1 MNFTHMVSHDA
12 PLEAL
17 VVRERG
23 GDKFPVWDVMKSTV
37 LSAHSQDTTNATVL
51 IAAAAKWQM
60 RGVGT

>member
-1 MNFTHMVSHDA
+1 MGKEGHSHA

-17 VVRERG
+17 VVRERRG
-23 GDKFPVWDVMKSTV
+23 RELPVRDIMKSTV

-51 IAAAAKWQM
+51 TAAAAKWQM